1 MAELR
6 SVCGPPPTP
15 HGRNT
20 STVLLIGDSISMG
33 ALESLGGDEM
43 GYGAAV
49 SRMLDRMGRV
59 DVQHNGG
66 WSDAGQAGPSSKGVQ
81 CIRHWL
87 GTQQWD
93 VVHANFGLHDIAKAR
108 GSSWRAVPPVE
119 YVKNLDAI
127 FRHVQAALKPGGQF
141 VWATTTPVPES
152 LRLAGAAPGS
162 ALSRNNSQVVEYN
175 RLAADLWASKW
186 PGAVVINDLYGLVTK
201 RCGRRGRY
209 GSFYRCALQRLWPS
223 PEDADVHFNEEGREY
238 LALAVASVIAQQ
250 LPCLHQARPH
260 AAVAATAEAARRGG
274 RKAHHSGKIPRRR
287 RLAETQ
293 PAQPQHASGSARSHL
308 GRGRAP
314 PRMMRVACVGDSL
327 TRGDGSHLGPSRS
340 RIALFGNY
348 PRRLQLALS
357 GGGGGDRSVG
367 GAPMEEVA
375 REGAAGAWLVRNF
388 GRGGSTAIAGNQ
400 TAACHG
406 YAGGGTGTHTR
417 AYLGSAEY
425 NAALRLSPHVVL
437 VMLGTNDS
445 TEPCWDG
452 EAFSRGLQ
460 DLVAAFRGLP
470 SRPAVALLVPPV
482 RRRLLENTRPHSLTS
497 AYGRACT
504 R

>member
-186 PGAVVINDLYGLVTK
+186 PGAVVINDLFSSSG
-201 RCGRRGRY
+201 CCFD
-209 GSFYRCALQRLWPS
+209 SPS
-223 PEDADVHFNEEGREY
+223 
-238 LALAVASVIAQQ
+238 S
-250 LPCLHQARPH
+250 
-260 AAVAATAEAARRGG
+260 
-274 RKAHHSGKIPRRR
+274 
-287 RLAETQ
+287 
-293 PAQPQHASGSARSHL
+293 
-308 GRGRAP
+308 
-314 PRMMRVACVGDSL
+314 
-327 TRGDGSHLGPSRS
+327 TR
-340 RIALFGNY
+340 
-348 PRRLQLALS
+348 
-357 GGGGGDRSVG
+357 
-367 GAPMEEVA
+367 
-375 REGAAGAWLVRNF
+375 
-388 GRGGSTAIAGNQ
+388 
-400 TAACHG
+400 
-406 YAGGGTGTHTR
+406 
-417 AYLGSAEY
+417 
-425 NAALRLSPHVVL
+425 
-437 VMLGTNDS
+437 
-445 TEPCWDG
+445 
-452 EAFSRGLQ
+452 
-460 DLVAAFRGLP
+460 
-470 SRPAVALLVPPV
+470 
-482 RRRLLENTRPHSLTS
+482 
-497 AYGRACT
+497 
-504 R
+504 